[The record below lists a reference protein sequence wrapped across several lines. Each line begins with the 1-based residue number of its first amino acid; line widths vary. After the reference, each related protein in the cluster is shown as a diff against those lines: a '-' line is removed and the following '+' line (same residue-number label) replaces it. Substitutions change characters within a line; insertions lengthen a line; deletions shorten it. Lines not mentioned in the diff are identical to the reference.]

1 MYVDEITL
9 QRIETF
15 HPLFRSWLKELY
27 IEANNKILPKGYRLR
42 FTHVLRTIKEQDDL
56 YAQGRTKKGSIVT
69 NAKGGQSIHNYG
81 LAFDI
86 VILRDLDNNG
96 TFETADFT
104 VNEYWKKIA
113 SFFKSKG
120 FIWGGDFKS
129 FKDAPHFELSNG
141 LKWSYFKALKTQ
153 SYNRVEYPILPENYN
168 K

>member
-1 MYVDEITL
+1 MYYDQITL
-9 QRIETF
+9 DRINTF
-15 HPLFRSWLKELY
+15 HPAFRVWLKELY
-27 IEANNKILPKGYRLR
+27 IEANNKLLPKGYRLR
-42 FTHVLRTIKEQDDL
+42 FTHVLRTIEEQNEL

-129 FKDAPHFELSNG
+129 FKDAPHFELSKG
-141 LKWSYFKALKTQ
+141 LSWSYFKGLKTQ
-153 SYNRVEYPILPENYN
+153 VYNGVSYPVLPQNFTT
-168 K
+168 

>member
-1 MYVDEITL
+1 MKFDQITL
-9 QRIETF
+9 DRINTF
-15 HPLFRSWLKELY
+15 HPQYREWLKELY
-27 IEANNKILPKGYRLR
+27 IEANNKLLPKGYRLR
-42 FTHVLRTIKEQDDL
+42 FTHVLRTKEEQDAL

-104 VNEYWKKIA
+104 VNEYWKRVA

-120 FIWGGDFKS
+120 FTWGGDFKS
-129 FKDAPHFELSNG
+129 LKDAPHFELSKG
-141 LKWSYFKALKTQ
+141 RAWRDFEAMKTYKKDGVSYPVLP
-153 SYNRVEYPILPENYN
+153 NRF
-168 K
+168 